1 MSTIIVSNG
10 GEFFEIPAADL
21 TAAKQEGFYL
31 PDERGMT
38 IISNGQET
46 FEIPMADLPQAEA
59 DGYKDL
65 LVEQRRQLSSS
76 ANANGNG
83 RTQRGTAVAAKPN
96 VTRSRTGIVIDTHE
110 AEDEALRVERE
121 ALLEELP
128 GWKRP
133 FRRMAFYLQDHRS
146 AIQRNSLDYGVS
158 MGLHIAVLLLL
169 GLIIFETAKHEPD
182 IELESA
188 IEAEGE
194 QTEQLEFDTELTDMQ
209 LEPTTVPTVAPSN
222 VESEEVV
229 EIDVS
234 DMDPAANLE
243 LTMTVGLNIS
253 VAGDLA
259 GRSRAG
265 RRALAAQYG
274 GNAASERA
282 VAEGLSWLAR
292 HQLPDGSWS
301 FNHTH
306 VEGCD
311 CQNAGSLPEDTRI
324 AATGLALLTY
334 LGAGHT
340 FSEGSYSLQV
350 TNGVKY
356 LMSRV
361 EITQGVA
368 DLRDG
373 EDSNYRMYQH
383 GIATIA
389 LCEALAMNTVVIQRT
404 SPSVEIE
411 LSDGTTVTKEDLL
424 VANRQLREAAQ
435 AAVNFIISSQ
445 TKPQGGWR
453 YQPGT
458 DGDTSVVGWQIMALK
473 SANMAG
479 LTVPNQTF
487 SLAEQYLESVSLDD
501 GAFYGYDR
509 PQQSAS
515 TTAVG
520 LLCRMYM
527 GWRRERPALE
537 RGVAYLSMQG
547 PDINNMYHNYYATQ
561 VIHHWG
567 GEEWERW
574 NAVMRDHLTQT
585 QSFDGHQ
592 RGSWAPADPHG
603 ATAGRHY
610 MTCLATMTLEVYY
623 RHLPLYKDLE

>member
-10 GEFFEIPAADL
+10 GEYFEIPVSDL
-21 TAAKQEGFYL
+21 TSAKQDGFYI
-31 PDERGMT
+31 PEERGMT

-46 FEIPMADLPQAEA
+46 FEIPIADVPQAEV

-65 LVEQRRQLSSS
+65 LVEQRRRITPP
-76 ANANGNG
+76 AGANGNG
-83 RTQRGTAVAAKPN
+83 RTQGGQSAAANRNPN
-96 VTRSRTGIVIDTHE
+96 RSRIGIVIETHE
-110 AEDEALRVERE
+110 AEEEALRLERE
-121 ALLEELP
+121 TLIEELP

-133 FRRMAFYLQDHRS
+133 FRRIMFYLQDHRH
-146 AIQRNSLDYGVS
+146 AIQRSSLDYGVS
-158 MGLHIAVLLLL
+158 MVLHVAVLLLL
-169 GLIIFETAKHEPD
+169 GLIIFKSAQHEPD

-188 IEAEGE
+188 IESEGE
-194 QTEQLEFDTELTDMQ
+194 QTEQLEFDTELTEMQ
-209 LEPTTVPTVAPSN
+209 LEPTTMPSVAPSN

-234 DMDPAANLE
+234 DMDPAANLD

-306 VEGCD
+306 VDGCD
-311 CQNAGSLPEDTRI
+311 CQNPGTLDDQGRVG
-324 AATGLALLTY
+324 ATGLALLTY

-340 FSEGSYSLQV
+340 FSEGSYSPQV
-350 TNGVKY
+350 TKGVAY
-356 LMSRV
+356 LMSQV
-361 EITQGVA
+361 SIVDGQA
-368 DLRDG
+368 DLRG
-373 EDSNYRMYQH
+373 TTEIHGMYQH

-389 LCEALAMNTVVIQRT
+389 LCEALAMNSVVIQRT
-404 SPSVEIE
+404 SASAAIE
-411 LSDGTTVTKEDLL
+411 LPDGTTITKADLL
-424 VANRQLREAAQ
+424 VANRELREAGQ
-435 AAVNFIISSQ
+435 AAVNFIIAAQ

-453 YQPGT
+453 YQPGV
-458 DGDTSVVGWQIMALK
+458 DGDTSVVGWQIMALQ
-473 SANMAG
+473 SAKLAG
-479 LTVPNQTF
+479 LNVPNQTF
-487 SLAEQYLESVSLDD
+487 ALAEEFLDSVSLDD
-501 GAFYGYDR
+501 GAYYGYDQ
-509 PQQSAS
+509 PQQKAS

-527 GWRRERPALE
+527 GWRRERPALQ
-537 RGVAYLSMQG
+537 RGVAFLSATR
-547 PDINNMYHNYYATQ
+547 PDINFMYYNYYATQ

-567 GEEWERW
+567 GEEWEQW
-574 NAVMRDHLTQT
+574 NAVMRDHLIQT

-592 RGSWAPADPHG
+592 RGSWLPADPHG
-603 ATAGRHY
+603 AAAGRHY
-610 MTCLATMTLEVYY
+610 MTCLAVMTLEVYY

>member
-1 MSTIIVSNG
+1 MSQIIVSNG
-10 GEFFEIPAADL
+10 HEFFEIPIGDLEAARRD
-21 TAAKQEGFYL
+21 GFYL
-31 PDERGMT
+31 PSDRGLT
-38 IISNGQET
+38 IVSNGREL
-46 FEIPMADLPQAEA
+46 FEIPVTDLAQASTE
-59 DGYKDL
+59 GFKDL
-65 LVEQRRQLSSS
+65 LSEQS
-76 ANANGNG
+76 AKLLPHAAANGNG
-83 RTQRGTAVAAKPN
+83 RPKAVQVAVADR
-96 VTRSRTGIVIDTHE
+96 TRSGIVIDTHE
-110 AEDEALRVERE
+110 AEEEARRLERE
-121 ALLEELP
+121 ELLSQLP
-128 GWKRP
+128 QWKRP
-133 FRRMAFYLQDHRS
+133 FRRLAFYVQDHRD
-146 AIQRNSLDYGVS
+146 ALRRFGLDYGVS
-158 MGLHIAVLLLL
+158 MALHVVALLFL
-169 GLIIFETAKHEPD
+169 GLIIFENAQQEPD
-182 IELESA
+182 IELQSA
-188 IEAEGE
+188 IESEGE
-194 QTEQLEFDTELTDMQ
+194 QMEQLEFDTELTEMQ
-209 LEPTTVPTVAPSN
+209 LEPTTVPSIAPTN

-234 DMDPAANLE
+234 DLDPAANLD

-306 VEGCD
+306 VEGCT
-311 CQNAGSLPEDTRI
+311 CGNAGTLPEDSRI

-340 FSEGSYSLQV
+340 FSEGSYSPQV

-361 EITQGVA
+361 VITDGMA

-373 EDSNYRMYQH
+373 DSSNYRMYQH

-389 LCEALAMNTVVIQRT
+389 LCEALAMNSIVIQRT
-404 SPSVEIE
+404 SPSVAIE
-411 LSDGTTVTKEDLL
+411 LPDGSTITKEELL
-424 VANRQLREAAQ
+424 VANRELREAAQ

-453 YQPGT
+453 YQPGV
-458 DGDTSVVGWQIMALK
+458 DGDTSVVGWQIMALQ
-473 SANMAG
+473 SAKMAG
-479 LTVPNQTF
+479 LNVPNQTF
-487 SLAEQYLESVSLDD
+487 AAAETFLESVSLDD
-501 GAFYGYDR
+501 GAYYGYDQ
-509 PQQSAS
+509 PQQKPS

-520 LLCRMYM
+520 LLCRMYL
-527 GWRRERPALE
+527 GWRRERPALQ
-537 RGVAYLSMQG
+537 RGVAFLSMQG
-547 PDINNMYHNYYATQ
+547 PDLNNMYYNYYATQ

-574 NAVMRDHLTQT
+574 NAVMRDHLIQT
-585 QSFDGHQ
+585 QSFDGHE
-592 RGSWAPADPHG
+592 RGSWIPADPHG
-603 ATAGRHY
+603 AAAGRHY
-610 MTCLATMTLEVYY
+610 MTCLAIMTLEVYY